1 MDLCSLPSN
10 LGLRSTTNGVKM
22 PRRIEEDHKDFRDV
36 VSGRIRRALKKFIK
50 SGQIVRNRGKNGKIA
65 ITIPKID
72 IPHIVYGD
80 NGEGAGRGSGKDG
93 DVIGRDPKPGKG
105 NKGGQGESEGITIN
119 LDLEEVLKFM
129 QNELQLPNLKKKPNE
144 TYDEVKI
151 KYNKISLIG
160 PESLRHNRRT
170 LMQTVKRQAAEG
182 TLGKLEYV
190 PGLKDPVRVLRP
202 IKEDKR
208 YRQFNEI
215 KIPSSNA
222 LIIFARDG
230 SGSMDDA
237 KCDIVS
243 DMSWWID
250 TWIRRFYDRV
260 DRLYVWH
267 DSSAQEVDEEKF
279 YKYRFGGGTTC
290 SSALKFI
297 SKQFEDRYPPEK
309 WNIYVFYFTDGENW
323 GEDNDVFIKTL
334 ADEFKPHVVN
344 FTGITQILSYSYDDT
359 VKYHVD
365 EAIKAGT
372 LDAEYVRTV
381 AIGPKGDSKSSSGF
395 WSTPTLSEEDRNEQI
410 LEAIKILL
418 GNSNTIKEET

>member
-1 MDLCSLPSN
+1 
-10 LGLRSTTNGVKM
+10 M

-50 SGQIVRNRGKNGKIA
+50 SGQIVRNRGKNGKIN

-80 NGEGAGRGSGKDG
+80 NGEGAGRGPGKEG
-93 DVIGRDPKPGKG
+93 DVIGRDPKPGQG
-105 NKGGQGESEGITIN
+105 QGAGQGESEGITIS
-119 LDLEEVLKFM
+119 LSLEEVLKFM
-129 QNELQLPNLKKKPNE
+129 QDELQLPNLKKKPNE

-170 LMQTVKRQAAEG
+170 LMQTMKRQAAMG
-182 TLGKLEYV
+182 TLNNLEHV

-202 IKEDKR
+202 INEDKR
-208 YRQFNEI
+208 YRQYNEI

-267 DSSAQEVDEEKF
+267 DSSAMEVDEEKF

-297 SKQFEDRYPPEK
+297 AKQFEDRYPPDK
-309 WNIYVFYFTDGENW
+309 WNIYIFYFTDGENW
-323 GEDNDVFIKTL
+323 GEDNEIFIQTI
-334 ADEFKPHVVN
+334 AEEFKPHVVN
-344 FTGITQILSYSYDDT
+344 FTGITQILSYSYDGT
-359 VKYHVD
+359 VKYYVD

-372 LDAEYVRTV
+372 LDGEYVKTV
-381 AIGPKGDSKSSSGF
+381 AIGPKTEAKSSGGF
-395 WSTPTLSEEDRNEQI
+395 WSTPTLSEEERNEQI
-410 LEAIKILL
+410 LDAIKTLL
-418 GNSNTIKEET
+418 GNPNKVKSSEEVA

>member
-1 MDLCSLPSN
+1 
-10 LGLRSTTNGVKM
+10 M

-72 IPHIVYGD
+72 IPHIVYGSSD
-80 NGEGAGRGSGKDG
+80 DGVGRGPGKDG

-105 NKGGQGESEGITIN
+105 NGAGEGETEGITIN

-129 QNELQLPNLKKKPNE
+129 KEELQLPNLKKKPNE
-144 TYDEVKI
+144 IYDEIKI
-151 KYNKISLIG
+151 KYNNISLIG

-170 LMQTVKRQAAEG
+170 LMQTLKRQAAEG
-182 TLGKLEYV
+182 TLNNLKYV
-190 PGLKDPVRVLRP
+190 PGLPDPVRVLQP

-222 LIIFARDG
+222 LVIFARDG

-237 KCDIVS
+237 KCDIIS

-267 DSSAQEVDEEKF
+267 DSMAMEVDEEKF

-297 SKQFEDRYPPEK
+297 TKQFENRYPPNK

-323 GEDNDVFIKTL
+323 GDDNETFIKTL
-334 ADEFKPHVVN
+334 QDEFTPEVVN
-344 FTGITQILSYSYDDT
+344 FTGITQILSYTYDGS
-359 VKYHVD
+359 VKHQVD
-365 EAIKAGT
+365 EAIKAGR
-372 LDAEYVRTV
+372 LDKEYVRTV
-381 AIGPKGDSKSSSGF
+381 SIGPTTEGKSTAGYYSP
-395 WSTPTLSEEDRNEQI
+395 PTLSEDERNEQI
-410 LEAIKILL
+410 MDAIKKLL
-418 GNSNTIKEET
+418 GNPATIREEA

>member
-1 MDLCSLPSN
+1 
-10 LGLRSTTNGVKM
+10 M

-80 NGEGAGRGSGKDG
+80 SGEGAGRGPGKDG
-93 DVIGRDPKPGKG
+93 DVIGKDPKPGQG
-105 NKGGQGESEGITIN
+105 QGAGQGETEGITIN

-129 QNELQLPNLKKKPNE
+129 QDELQLPNLKKKPNE
-144 TYDEVKI
+144 IYDEVKI

-170 LMQTVKRQAAEG
+170 LMQTLKRQAAEG
-182 TLGKLEYV
+182 TLGQLKHV
-190 PGLKDPVRVLRP
+190 PGLKDPVRVLMP
-202 IKEDKR
+202 INEDKR
-208 YRQFNEI
+208 YRQYNEI

-222 LIIFARDG
+222 LVIFARDG
-230 SGSMDDA
+230 SGSMGDD

-267 DSSAQEVDEEKF
+267 DSMAMEVDEEKF

-297 SKQFEDRYPPEK
+297 TKQFENRYPPEK

-323 GEDNDVFIKTL
+323 GEDNETFIKTL
-334 ADEFKPHVVN
+334 QEEFTPNVVN
-344 FTGITQILSYSYDDT
+344 FTGITQILAYSYDGS
-359 VKYHVD
+359 VKHQVD
-365 EAIKAGT
+365 EAIKAGR

-381 AIGPKGDSKSSSGF
+381 AIGPKGESKSTMGF
-395 WSTPTLSEEDRNEQI
+395 YSMPTMEEEDRNEQI
-410 LEAIKILL
+410 MEAIKKLL
-418 GNSNTIKEET
+418 GNPTKTVKEEA

>member
-1 MDLCSLPSN
+1 MQD
-10 LGLRSTTNGVKM
+10 
-22 PRRIEEDHKDFRDV
+22 E
-36 VSGRIRRALKKFIK
+36 LK
-50 SGQIVRNRGKNGKIA
+50 
-65 ITIPKID
+65 
-72 IPHIVYGD
+72 
-80 NGEGAGRGSGKDG
+80 
-93 DVIGRDPKPGKG
+93 
-105 NKGGQGESEGITIN
+105 
-119 LDLEEVLKFM
+119 
-129 QNELQLPNLKKKPNE
+129 LPNLKKKPNE

-170 LMQTVKRQAAEG
+170 LMQTLKRQAAEG
-182 TLGKLEYV
+182 TLNKLDYV
-190 PGLKDPVRVLRP
+190 PGLKDPVRVLKP
-202 IKEDKR
+202 INDDKR

-222 LIIFARDG
+222 LIVFARDG

-237 KCDIVS
+237 KCDVVS

-267 DSSAQEVDEEKF
+267 DSTAMEVDEEKF

-297 SKQFEDRYPPEK
+297 TKQFEDRYPPEK

-323 GEDNDVFIKTL
+323 DEDNEIFIKTL

-344 FTGITQILSYSYDDT
+344 FTGITQILSYSYDGT
-359 VKYHVD
+359 VKHHVD

-372 LDAEYVRTV
+372 LDGEYVRTV
-381 AIGPKGDSKSSSGF
+381 SIGPKSEKTGGLGGY
-395 WSTPTLSEEDRNEQI
+395 WSPPTLSEEDRNEQI
-410 LEAIKILL
+410 MEAIKTLL
-418 GNSNTIKEET
+418 GNPAKMTKDV

>member
-1 MDLCSLPSN
+1 
-10 LGLRSTTNGVKM
+10 M
-22 PRRIEEDHKDFRDV
+22 PRRVEEDHKDFRDV

-50 SGQIVRNRGKNGKIA
+50 SGQLVRNRGKNGKIS

-72 IPHIVYGD
+72 IPHIVYGNSD
-80 NGEGAGRGSGKDG
+80 EGVGRGPGKDG
-93 DVIGRDPKPGKG
+93 DVIGRDPKDGKG
-105 NKGGQGESEGITIN
+105 GGGGQGESEGITIN

-129 QNELQLPNLKKKPNE
+129 QDELELPNLKKKPNE
-144 TYDEVKI
+144 IYDEVKV
-151 KYNKISLIG
+151 KYNNISLIG

-170 LMQTVKRQAAEG
+170 LKQTLKRQAAEG
-182 TLGKLEYV
+182 TLNNLKYV
-190 PGLKDPVRVLRP
+190 PGLVDPVRVLQP

-222 LIIFARDG
+222 LVIFARDG

-250 TWIRRFYDRV
+250 TWIRRFYERV

-267 DSSAQEVDEEKF
+267 DSTAMEVDEEKF

-297 SKQFEDRYPPEK
+297 TKQFENRYPPDK
-309 WNIYVFYFTDGENW
+309 WNIYVFYFTDGDNW
-323 GEDNDVFIKTL
+323 TADNEVFIKTL
-334 ADEFKPHVVN
+334 QEEFTPETVN
-344 FTGITQILSYSYDDT
+344 FTGITQILAYSYDGT
-359 VKYHVD
+359 VKFHVD
-365 EAIKAGT
+365 EAIKAGQ
-372 LDAEYVRTV
+372 LDKDCVRTV
-381 AIGPKGDSKSSSGF
+381 SIGAAPMSKL
-395 WSTPTLSEEDRNEQI
+395 WSTPTLSEDERNEQI
-410 LEAIKILL
+410 MNAVKTLL
-418 GNSNTIKEET
+418 GNPAKMTKDVE

>member
-1 MDLCSLPSN
+1 
-10 LGLRSTTNGVKM
+10 M

-72 IPHIVYGD
+72 IPHIVYGNSD
-80 NGEGAGRGSGKDG
+80 EGVGRGPGKEG
-93 DVIGRDPKPGKG
+93 DVIGRDPKPGQG
-105 NKGGQGESEGITIN
+105 QGAGQGETEGITIN

-129 QNELQLPNLKKKPNE
+129 KEELQLPNLKKKPNE
-144 TYDEVKI
+144 IYDEIKI
-151 KYNKISLIG
+151 KYNNISLIG

-170 LMQTVKRQAAEG
+170 LMQTLKRQAAEG
-182 TLGKLEYV
+182 TLNNLKYV
-190 PGLKDPVRVLRP
+190 PGLPDPVRVLQP

-222 LIIFARDG
+222 LVIFARDG

-237 KCDIVS
+237 KCDIIS

-267 DSSAQEVDEEKF
+267 DSMAMEVDEDKF

-297 SKQFEDRYPPEK
+297 TKQFESRYPPNK

-323 GEDNDVFIKTL
+323 GEDNETFIKTL
-334 ADEFKPHVVN
+334 QEEFTPEVVN
-344 FTGITQILSYSYDDT
+344 FTGITQILSYTYDGS
-359 VKYHVD
+359 VKHQVD
-365 EAIKAGT
+365 EAIKSGR
-372 LDAEYVRTV
+372 LDKECVRTV
-381 AIGPKGDSKSSSGF
+381 AIGPKTEAKSSAGY
-395 WSTPTLSEEDRNEQI
+395 WSPPTLGEEERNEQI
-410 LEAIKILL
+410 MDAIKKLL
-418 GNSNTIKEET
+418 GNPAVITKAD

>member
-1 MDLCSLPSN
+1 MC
-10 LGLRSTTNGVKM
+10 

-50 SGQIVRNRGKNGKIA
+50 SGQIVRNRGKNGKIS
-65 ITIPKID
+65 ISIPKID
-72 IPHIVYGD
+72 IPHLVHG
-80 NGEGAGRGSGKDG
+80 NSGEGAGRGPGKEGDVLGKDPQG
-93 DVIGRDPKPGKG
+93 GQG
-105 NKGGQGESEGITIN
+105 NGAGQGESEGITIN

-129 QNELQLPNLKKKPNE
+129 QDELQLPNLKKKPNE
-144 TYDEVKI
+144 IYDEVKI

-170 LMQTVKRQAAEG
+170 LMQTMKRQAAEG
-182 TLGKLEYV
+182 TLHKTKIV
-190 PGLKDPVRVLRP
+190 PGCKDPVRILQP
-202 IKEDKR
+202 INEDKR
-208 YRQFNEI
+208 YRQFSEI
-215 KIPSSNA
+215 KLPSSNA
-222 LIIFARDG
+222 LVVFARDG

-237 KCDIVS
+237 KCEIVS

-267 DSSAQEVDEEKF
+267 DSTAMEVDEEKF

-297 SKQFEDRYPPEK
+297 TQQFENRYPPDK

-323 GEDNDVFIKTL
+323 GDDNNIFIKTL
-334 ADEFKPHVVN
+334 AEEFKPNIVN
-344 FTGITQILSYSYDDT
+344 FTGITQILASSYTDS

-365 EAIKAGT
+365 KAIKDGV
-372 LDAEYVRTV
+372 LDSEFVRTV
-381 AIGPKGDSKSSSGF
+381 SVGGSPDGKPS
-395 WSTPTLSEEDRNEQI
+395 WSAPPLSEENRNEQI
-410 LEAIKILL
+410 IEAIQKLL
-418 GNSNTIKEET
+418 GNPNKTM